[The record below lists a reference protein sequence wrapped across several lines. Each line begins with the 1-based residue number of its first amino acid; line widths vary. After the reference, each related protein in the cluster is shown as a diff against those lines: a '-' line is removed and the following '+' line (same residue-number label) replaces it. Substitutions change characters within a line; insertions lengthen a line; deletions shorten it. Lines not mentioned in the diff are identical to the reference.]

1 MPHSPSACHLLEKR
15 PPMPFFN
22 SVEKRPVTALLLLC
36 LALYLPGLFT
46 LPALD
51 RDEARFAQ
59 ATVQMHETGDYM
71 VPHFQEDLRA
81 KKPVAIYWAQA
92 VTSGAAGL
100 AGMNNANGQPGIWA
114 FRIPSFVAAILVV
127 LLTWRLASLFYG
139 PRAGIMAGTLI
150 ATAVVLVAEANI
162 AKTDAALAAS
172 IMAAQLAL
180 ARVWLARDPSRL
192 DPGLGNALLF
202 WVAMSVGILL
212 KGPIAPMVSG
222 LTIVGLV
229 IATREIKWIFLL
241 RPVRG
246 GLLVLALTVP
256 WAASVWISTDG
267 AFFGEAVG
275 GDFLPKLAGGQES
288 HGAPFGYYTLLLLLT
303 FFPANLMLMPA
314 IARAWGER
322 QSAPVMFLAAWI
334 IPNWLVFEIVPTKLP
349 HYVLP
354 VYPALAIVVAA
365 LLAAALREP
374 RLLKTKLARANI
386 LVWGLVATILAA
398 AIVALPVLLPEGTAV
413 EPGPW
418 PVVGAG
424 IFAAMAVQVLAQA
437 WRARASGVVLA
448 VAVTGIAFSLAL
460 LEFARPRVD
469 PLWVADRT
477 AQAIEERDLTSLR
490 VVSAG
495 FSEPSLVFALGTDTK
510 LTDGVAAAG
519 ALAKGDAEIALV
531 EEREEATFLE
541 EAARLGV
548 TPTPVLTV
556 SGLNYSRGDAVS
568 LTAYLPTA
576 P

>member
-1 MPHSPSACHLLEKR
+1 
-15 PPMPFFN
+15 MPFFN
-22 SVEKRPVTALLLLC
+22 AVEKRPVTALLLLC

-92 VTSGAAGL
+92 VTSGAASLVGL
-100 AGMNNANGQPGIWA
+100 DDPNGHPGIWA
-114 FRIPSFVAAILVV
+114 FRIPSLIASILVV
-127 LLTWRLASLFYG
+127 LLTWRVAFLFYG
-139 PRAGIMAGTLI
+139 RRAGLMAGALI
-150 ATAVVLVAEANI
+150 ATTVVLVAEANI

-180 ARVWLARDPSRL
+180 ARVWLARDPTRF
-192 DPGLGNALLF
+192 DPGLGNAVLF
-202 WVAMSVGILL
+202 WVAMSIGILL
-212 KGPIAPMVSG
+212 KGPIAPMISG
-222 LTIVGLV
+222 LTMVGLV
-229 IATREIKWIFLL
+229 VATREIKWVFLL

-246 GLLVLALTVP
+246 GVLLLLLTLP
-256 WAASVWISTDG
+256 WAVSVWISTNG

-288 HGAPFGYYTLLLLLT
+288 HGAPFGYYTLLLLVT
-303 FFPANLMLMPA
+303 FFPANLLLMPA

-334 IPNWLVFEIVPTKLP
+334 FPNWLVYEIVPTKLP

-354 VYPALAIVVAA
+354 VYPALAILVAA
-365 LLAAALREP
+365 LLAASLKNP
-374 RLLKTKLARANI
+374 QLLKSRLARANI
-386 LVWGLVATILAA
+386 VAWALVASVLAA

-448 VAVTGIAFSLAL
+448 VAVTGIAFSVAL

-477 AQAIEERDLTSLR
+477 AQAMEDRDLVGMR

-495 FSEPSLVFALGTDTK
+495 FSEPSLVFALGTKTR
-510 LTDGVAAAG
+510 LTNGTAAAN
-519 ALAKGDAEIALV
+519 ALAVGEADIALV
-531 EEREEATFLE
+531 EEREAATFFEEAT
-541 EAARLGV
+541 RLGI
-548 TPTPVLTV
+548 TPVPALTV
-556 SGLNYSRGDAVS
+556 DGLNYSRGDAVS
-568 LTAYLPTA
+568 LTAYLLTTR
-576 P
+576 

>member
-1 MPHSPSACHLLEKR
+1 
-15 PPMPFFN
+15 MPFFN
-22 SVEKRPVTALLLLC
+22 AVEKRPVTALLLLC

-71 VPHFQEDLRA
+71 VPHFQDDLRA

-92 VTSGAAGL
+92 ATSGVASLAGL
-100 AGMNNANGQPGIWA
+100 NDPNGHPGIWA
-114 FRIPSFVAAILVV
+114 FRIPSFVAAILTV
-127 LLTWRLASLFYG
+127 LLTWRLAALFYG
-139 PRAGIMAGTLI
+139 PRAGLMAGTLI
-150 ATAVVLVAEANI
+150 ATSVVLVAEANI

-172 IMAAQLAL
+172 IMVAQLSL
-180 ARVWLARDPSRL
+180 ARVWLAREPSRL
-192 DPGLGNALLF
+192 DPGLGNAVLF

-212 KGPIAPMVSG
+212 KGPMAPMISG
-222 LTIVGLV
+222 LTLAALV
-229 IATREIKWIFLL
+229 IATREIKWVFLL

-246 GLLVLALTVP
+246 GLLVLMLTVP
-256 WAASVWISTDG
+256 WAASVWFSTNG

-303 FFPANLMLMPA
+303 FFPANLMLIPA

-322 QSAPVMFLAAWI
+322 RSAAVMFLAAWI
-334 IPNWLVFEIVPTKLP
+334 IPNWIVFEIVPTKLP

-354 VYPALAIVVAA
+354 VYPALAIIVAA
-365 LLAAALREP
+365 LLAAALRHP
-374 RLLKTKLARANI
+374 QLLRTRLARTNI
-386 LVWGLVATILAA
+386 VVWGVVATILAA

-448 VAVTGIAFSLAL
+448 IAVTGIAFSVAL

-477 AQAIEERDLTSLR
+477 AQALEENGLTGLR

-495 FSEPSLVFALGTDTK
+495 FSEPSLVFALGTETR
-510 LTDGVAAAG
+510 LLDGVAAAG
-519 ALAKGDAEIALV
+519 ALAQGEAEIALV
-531 EEREEATFLE
+531 EMREEAAFFQ
-541 EAARLGV
+541 EAARLGI
-548 TPTPVLTV
+548 TPTRKLTV

-568 LTAYLPTA
+568 LTAYLLKA
-576 P
+576 R

>member
-1 MPHSPSACHLLEKR
+1 
-15 PPMPFFN
+15 MPFFN
-22 SVEKRPVTALLLLC
+22 AVEKRPVTALLLLC

-92 VTSGAAGL
+92 VTSGAASLVGL
-100 AGMNNANGQPGIWA
+100 DDPNGHPGIWA
-114 FRIPSFVAAILVV
+114 FRIPSLIAAILVV
-127 LLTWRLASLFYG
+127 LLTWRVASLFYG
-139 PRAGIMAGTLI
+139 RRAGLMAGALI
-150 ATAVVLVAEANI
+150 ATTVVLVAEANI

-180 ARVWLARDPSRL
+180 ARVWLARDPTRF
-192 DPGLGNALLF
+192 DPGLGNAVLF
-202 WVAMSVGILL
+202 WVAMSIGILL
-212 KGPIAPMVSG
+212 KGPIAPMISG
-222 LTIVGLV
+222 LTMVGLV
-229 IATREIKWIFLL
+229 VATREIKWIFLL
-241 RPVRG
+241 RPIRG
-246 GLLVLALTVP
+246 GVLLLLLTLP
-256 WAASVWISTDG
+256 WAVSVWLSTNG

-288 HGAPFGYYTLLLLLT
+288 HGAPFGYYTLLLLVT
-303 FFPANLMLMPA
+303 FFPANLLLMPA

-334 IPNWLVFEIVPTKLP
+334 IPNWLVYEIVPTKLP

-354 VYPALAIVVAA
+354 VYPALAILVAA
-365 LLAAALREP
+365 LLAASLKNP
-374 RLLKTKLARANI
+374 QLLKTKLARANI
-386 LVWGLVATILAA
+386 VAWALVALVLAA

-448 VAVTGIAFSLAL
+448 VAVTGIAFSVAL

-469 PLWVADRT
+469 PLWLADRT
-477 AQAIEERDLTSLR
+477 AQAMEDRDLVGMR

-495 FSEPSLVFALGTDTK
+495 FSEPSLVFALGTKTR
-510 LTDGVAAAG
+510 LTNGTAAAN
-519 ALAKGDAEIALV
+519 ALAVGEADIALV
-531 EEREEATFLE
+531 EEREAATFFEEAT
-541 EAARLGV
+541 RLGI
-548 TPTPVLTV
+548 TPVPALTV
-556 SGLNYSRGDAVS
+556 DGLNYSRGDAVS
-568 LTAYLPTA
+568 LTAYLLTTR
-576 P
+576 